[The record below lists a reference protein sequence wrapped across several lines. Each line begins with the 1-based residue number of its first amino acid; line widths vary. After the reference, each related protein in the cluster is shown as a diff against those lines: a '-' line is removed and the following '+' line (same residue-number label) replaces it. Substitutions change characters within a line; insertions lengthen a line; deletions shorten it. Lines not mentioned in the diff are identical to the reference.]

1 MTDEPNTASPTNTTA
16 ETEKQHPLLAA
27 FHDMKR
33 VAVTQRGLKILAR
46 IQFGIEN
53 RERWIENRQSQI
65 NRLHKLSA
73 DALEAYDRG
82 DDEDMKQVLREVE
95 GIVGMSEGVSA
106 AEIAMAEAEIM
117 EDEQEEGPFPPSEK
131 LPFKGNRRKD
141 TGYSR

>member
-1 MTDEPNTASPTNTTA
+1 MTDEPNTASPA

-106 AEIAMAEAEIM
+106 AEIAMAEAEIL
-117 EDEQEEGPFPPSEK
+117 EDEQESEGPFPPTEK

>member
-106 AEIAMAEAEIM
+106 ADSTACGRPGIRARRQRLLPAAVNARTVCSAT
-117 EDEQEEGPFPPSEK
+117 GP
-131 LPFKGNRRKD
+131 
-141 TGYSR
+141 SRVRP